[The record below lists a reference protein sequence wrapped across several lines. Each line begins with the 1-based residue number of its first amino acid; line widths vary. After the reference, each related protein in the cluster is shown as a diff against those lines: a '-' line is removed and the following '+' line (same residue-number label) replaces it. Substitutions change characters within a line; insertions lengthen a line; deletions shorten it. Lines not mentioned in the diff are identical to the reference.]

1 MSTRV
6 VVDPAPVQVQN
17 VSSMRYFVVVSA
29 VNQGAVYVR
38 VVSVFDVIVT
48 NPAAT
53 TFLPVPPIIRSL
65 APAH

>member
-6 VVDPAPVQVQN
+6 VVDHAPVQVPN
-17 VSSMRYFVVVSA
+17 VSSMRYLVVVSA
-29 VNQGAVYVR
+29 VNHGAVYVS
-38 VVSVFDVIVT
+38 VFSVFDVMVT

-53 TFLPVPPIIRSL
+53 TFLPVPPMIRRR